1 MFPDHYILKLVE
13 TNLDLTCLVV
23 ENVAVKRALL
33 EVDKA
38 LEPEYEIRRIHRQ
51 LRPNQPFWNPK
62 NPVPEFASALPAPL
76 RIHPNGVT
84 QEQNQIYEDF
94 NRRKF
99 ASHTPHTSILIGII
113 AAQELRAKRA
123 AHKPGPAYR
132 PMEPQAV
139 PQALRPDRFQAPTP
153 PTDRRLVAA
162 ALVPPIQERQIQPSP
177 ISQKLGFGSACDKID
192 VSNTQIFIL
201 EIDKAS

>member
-1 MFPDHYILKLVE
+1 MARKLATGLALVTAKDVLRTTLVGNLRTELERPGGSDVRVVGCDDEHILLTLFLKLMFPDHYILKLVE

-38 LEPEYEIRRIHRQ
+38 LESEYEIRRIHRQ

-84 QEQNQIYEDF
+84 PEQNQIYEDF

-99 ASHTPHTSILIGII
+99 LPH
-113 AAQELRAKRA
+113 
-123 AHKPGPAYR
+123 
-132 PMEPQAV
+132 
-139 PQALRPDRFQAPTP
+139 APW
-153 PTDRRLVAA
+153 LN
-162 ALVPPIQERQIQPSP
+162 
-177 ISQKLGFGSACDKID
+177 GY
-192 VSNTQIFIL
+192 
-201 EIDKAS
+201 

>member
-38 LEPEYEIRRIHRQ
+38 LEPEYETRRIHRQ
-51 LRPNQPFWNPK
+51 LRPNLPFWNPK
-62 NPVPEFASALPAPL
+62 NPVPEFASALPIPL

-84 QEQNQIYEDF
+84 PEQNQIYEDF

-99 ASHTPHTSILIGII
+99 TP
-113 AAQELRAKRA
+113 
-123 AHKPGPAYR
+123 R
-132 PMEPQAV
+132 PPCANW
-139 PQALRPDRFQAPTP
+139 D
-153 PTDRRLVAA
+153 
-162 ALVPPIQERQIQPSP
+162 
-177 ISQKLGFGSACDKID
+177 
-192 VSNTQIFIL
+192 
-201 EIDKAS
+201 

>member
-38 LEPEYEIRRIHRQ
+38 LESEYEIRRIHRQ

-84 QEQNQIYEDF
+84 PEQNQIYEDF

-99 ASHTPHTSILIGII
+99 APHIPWTN
-113 AAQELRAKRA
+113 R
-123 AHKPGPAYR
+123 Y
-132 PMEPQAV
+132 
-139 PQALRPDRFQAPTP
+139 
-153 PTDRRLVAA
+153 
-162 ALVPPIQERQIQPSP
+162 
-177 ISQKLGFGSACDKID
+177 
-192 VSNTQIFIL
+192 
-201 EIDKAS
+201 